1 MYLAP
6 ACFVWLM
13 AGVAVV
19 EWPAMRDNHAL
30 QLILNK
36 PLWYFAAAAMGFC
49 VNLLA
54 YMVIQT
60 ASSLTLKVPLP
71 LPKLLIILRSTMRL
85 SIQGCAFA
93 LPACAYSHSCAGYN
107 IIHKSVA
114 FQDKASSGHGQ
125 WPMRLAP
132 DDTSCDAGK
141 PLHVAV
147 TASCENCVC
156 LELSSVNVA
165 GTYHD
170 GCLKTSVIYACY
182 ATTNS
187 AA

>member
-19 EWPAMRDNHAL
+19 EWPAMRDNQAL

-60 ASSLTLKVPLP
+60 ASSLTLKVPLSTP
-71 LPKLLIILRSTMRL
+71 DLLIVVRYAPASSNLCVL
-85 SIQGCAFA
+85 A
-93 LPACAYSHSCAGYN
+93 LPACMYSHSCTCYN
-107 IIHKSVA
+107 IIRITVA
-114 FQDKASSGHGQ
+114 FHCKDSSGILCNNM
-125 WPMRLAP
+125 W
-132 DDTSCDAGK
+132 
-141 PLHVAV
+141 
-147 TASCENCVC
+147 
-156 LELSSVNVA
+156 
-165 GTYHD
+165 
-170 GCLKTSVIYACY
+170 
-182 ATTNS
+182 
-187 AA
+187 

>member
-60 ASSLTLKVPLP
+60 ASSLTLKVPLSTP
-71 LPKLLIILRSTMRL
+71 DLLIVVRYAPESSNLCVWRL
-85 SIQGCAFA
+85 SVFM
-93 LPACAYSHSCAGYN
+93 YSHSCTCYS
-107 IIHKSVA
+107 IIHVTVA
-114 FQDKASSGHGQ
+114 FHCKASSRILCNNM
-125 WPMRLAP
+125 W
-132 DDTSCDAGK
+132 
-141 PLHVAV
+141 
-147 TASCENCVC
+147 
-156 LELSSVNVA
+156 
-165 GTYHD
+165 
-170 GCLKTSVIYACY
+170 
-182 ATTNS
+182 
-187 AA
+187 